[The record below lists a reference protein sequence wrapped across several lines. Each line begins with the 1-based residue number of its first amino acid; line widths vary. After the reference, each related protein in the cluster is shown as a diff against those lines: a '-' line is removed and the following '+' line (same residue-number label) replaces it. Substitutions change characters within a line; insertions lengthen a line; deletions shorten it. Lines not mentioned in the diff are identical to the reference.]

1 MEMNEMDLARQLKNA
16 ISSGNLLFGQRQT
29 MSACNSSDARM
40 VIIAANCPTD
50 YIEDLRSRHPDVPMH
65 QITLVNRELGAA
77 CGKPFAVSVLSVI
90 DAGDS
95 DLLTLRPN
103 VE

>member
-40 VIIAANCPTD
+40 VIIAANCPPD

-65 QITLVNRELGAA
+65 QVELVNRELGAA

>member
-40 VIIAANCPTD
+40 VIIAANCPAD

>member
-1 MEMNEMDLARQLKNA
+1 MDLARQLKNA
-16 ISSGNLLFGQRQT
+16 ISSGDLLFGQRQT

-40 VIIAANCPTD
+40 VIIAANCPID

-65 QITLVNRELGAA
+65 QVALVNRELGAA
-77 CGKPFAVSVLSVI
+77 CGKPFAVSVLSII
-90 DAGDS
+90 DAGES
-95 DLLTLRPN
+95 DLLTLHPN

>member
-1 MEMNEMDLARQLKNA
+1 MEMNEIDLARQLKNA

-65 QITLVNRELGAA
+65 QVELVNRELGAA

>member
-1 MEMNEMDLARQLKNA
+1 MDLARQLKNA
-16 ISSGNLLFGQRQT
+16 ISSGALLFGQRQT

-40 VIIAANCPTD
+40 VILAANCPMD
-50 YIEDLRSRHPDVPMH
+50 YVEDLLSRHPDVPMH
-65 QITLVNRELGAA
+65 QVALVNRELGAA
-77 CGKPFAVSVLSVI
+77 CGKPFAVSALTVV

>member
-1 MEMNEMDLARQLKNA
+1 MEMNKMDLARQLKNA

-40 VIIAANCPTD
+40 VIIAANCPID

-65 QITLVNRELGAA
+65 QVALVNRELGAA
-77 CGKPFAVSVLSVI
+77 SGKPFPVSVLIVI

>member
-40 VIIAANCPTD
+40 VIIAAHCPAD

-65 QITLVNRELGAA
+65 QVALVNRELGAA
-77 CGKPFAVSVLSVI
+77 CGKPFAVSVLSII
-90 DAGDS
+90 DAGES
-95 DLLTLRPN
+95 DLLTLHPN

>member
-1 MEMNEMDLARQLKNA
+1 MDLARQLKNA

-40 VIIAANCPTD
+40 VILAANCPMG
-50 YIEDLRSRHPDVPMH
+50 YVEDLLSRHPDVPMH
-65 QITLVNRELGAA
+65 QVALVNRELGAA
-77 CGKPFAVSVLSVI
+77 CGKPFAVSALTVV

-103 VE
+103 VEG

>member
-40 VIIAANCPTD
+40 VIIAANCPID

-65 QITLVNRELGAA
+65 QVALVNRELGAA

-90 DAGDS
+90 DAGES
-95 DLLTLRPN
+95 DLLTLHPN

>member
-29 MSACNSSDARM
+29 MSACNSSEARM
-40 VIIAANCPTD
+40 VIIAANCPAD

-65 QITLVNRELGAA
+65 QVALVNRELGAA

>member
-1 MEMNEMDLARQLKNA
+1 MDY
-16 ISSGNLLFGQRQT
+16 
-29 MSACNSSDARM
+29 
-40 VIIAANCPTD
+40 V
-50 YIEDLRSRHPDVPMH
+50 EDLLSRHPDVPMH
-65 QITLVNRELGAA
+65 QVALVNRELGAA
-77 CGKPFAVSVLSVI
+77 CGKPFAVSALTVV

>member
-1 MEMNEMDLARQLKNA
+1 MNEMDLARQLKNA
-16 ISSGNLLFGQRQT
+16 ISSGDLLFGQRQT

-40 VIIAANCPTD
+40 VIISANCPID

-65 QITLVNRELGAA
+65 QVALVNRELGAA

>member
-1 MEMNEMDLARQLKNA
+1 MDLSRQLKNA
-16 ISSGNLLFGQRQT
+16 ISSGTLLFGQNQT
-29 MSACNSSDARM
+29 VANCVSGKARM
-40 VIIAANCPTD
+40 VILAANCPPD
-50 YIEDLRSRHPDVPMH
+50 FISDIKSRHPDIPLH
-65 QITLVNRELGAA
+65 QVQMVNRELGAA
-77 CGKPFAVSVLSVI
+77 CAKPFAVSSICVV

>member
-1 MEMNEMDLARQLKNA
+1 MEMNEMDLTRQLKNA

-65 QITLVNRELGAA
+65 QVALVNRELGAA
-77 CGKPFAVSVLSVI
+77 CGKPFAVSVLTVI

>member
-1 MEMNEMDLARQLKNA
+1 MDLARQLKNA

-40 VIIAANCPTD
+40 VIIAANCPID

-65 QITLVNRELGAA
+65 QVALVNRELGAA
-77 CGKPFAVSVLSVI
+77 CGKPFAVSVLSII
-90 DAGDS
+90 DAGES
-95 DLLTLRPN
+95 DLLTLHPN

>member
-1 MEMNEMDLARQLKNA
+1 MDLARQLKNA

-40 VIIAANCPTD
+40 VIIAANCPAD

>member
-40 VIIAANCPTD
+40 VIIAANCPID

-65 QITLVNRELGAA
+65 QVALVNRELGAA
-77 CGKPFAVSVLSVI
+77 CGKPFAVSVLSII
-90 DAGDS
+90 DAGES
-95 DLLTLRPN
+95 DLLTLHPN

>member
-65 QITLVNRELGAA
+65 QVELVNRELGAA

>member
-1 MEMNEMDLARQLKNA
+1 MDLPRQLKNA
-16 ISSGNLLFGQRQT
+16 ITSGSVLFGQNQT
-29 MSACNSSDARM
+29 MANCVSGKARM
-40 VIIAANCPTD
+40 VILAANCPID
-50 YIEDLRSRHPDVPMH
+50 FISDLKSRHPDVPLH
-65 QITLVNRELGAA
+65 QVELVNRELGAA
-77 CGKPFAVSVLSVI
+77 CAKPFAISSICVV

>member
-1 MEMNEMDLARQLKNA
+1 MDLPRQLKNA
-16 ISSGNLLFGQRQT
+16 ITSGSLLFGQNQT
-29 MSACNSSDARM
+29 MGSCVSGDARM
-40 VIIAANCPTD
+40 VILAANCP
-50 YIEDLRSRHPDVPMH
+50 IEFIENLKSRHPDVPLH
-65 QITLVNRELGAA
+65 QVEMVNRELGAA
-77 CGKPFAVSVLSVI
+77 CAKPFAISSICVI